1 MIFATAEPQHI
12 IKPLSDEI
20 EVEEKFLI
28 SDVDPLVLSCCQYR
42 HNDPTA
48 EDYDDI
54 AAYAW
59 VNGNLSYLYGKVTQA
74 DHDLANNIRTHFRG
88 KILVSKICGNKMSK
102 FRQDLATYLDIE
114 WNPNVQISTIYR
126 GMIYKLPYFY
136 HNDLILANEIFTTK
150 HQGITKPQT
159 SWNRVTL
166 TYIRSI
172 EERKKK
178 KTSINYWFKD
188 QHGTRYKIPIEKT
201 NPLIPIWEPLITA
214 NPVTIQGAYL
224 EHAYDTL
231 NFYYVPNGWKLVI

>member
-12 IKPLSDEI
+12 FKPYPFEI

-88 KILVSKICGNKMSK
+88 KILVSKICGNEMSK

-159 SWNRVTL
+159 SWNKVTL

-178 KTSINYWFKD
+178 KLVLIIGLRINTVLDIRFLSKRLTLLS
-188 QHGTRYKIPIEKT
+188 QFG
-201 NPLIPIWEPLITA
+201 NPLSLRILLPYKEHIL
-214 NPVTIQGAYL
+214 NMHTI
-224 EHAYDTL
+224 H
-231 NFYYVPNGWKLVI
+231 